1 MDRIIPHTQDARK
14 RNACILYA
22 THIFDGLEDWLDSV
36 AFVSRGKLQFLK
48 QEAELPEIK
57 KDGLLATVSGC
68 VTPLNPMLGICCT
81 LLHTDGLLLVA
92 QQCCIRWALLHTC
105 ARETCPTHPVGN
117 TSTNAQLGCRSLGH
131 TVSRAARRLLCCF
144 VLQTIGVFACC
155 KQCVHW

>member
-1 MDRIIPHTQDARK
+1 MLMEGRLVGWIVLHSGCRVVRLLNPFEPQTATLRLTPHFLKRDDSWIASSPDMDRIDSWMAASPPTQDARK

-68 VTPLNPMLGICCT
+68 VTQLNVP
-81 LLHTDGLLLVA
+81 HTPD
-92 QQCCIRWALLHTC
+92 
-105 ARETCPTHPVGN
+105 
-117 TSTNAQLGCRSLGH
+117 
-131 TVSRAARRLLCCF
+131 
-144 VLQTIGVFACC
+144 
-155 KQCVHW
+155 